1 MPERIVPVRLDSS
14 RCHGSCFDASVQLML
29 STKPDGDYQTVYPIA
44 DVGKN
49 GRAWRDDYHI
59 ETVTG
64 DVATDP
70 YSNPIRIIAHVQ

>member
-1 MPERIVPVRLDSS
+1 
-14 RCHGSCFDASVQLML
+14 ML